1 MLSTL
6 LRDMLAVM
14 YKDILST
21 HLKIISNHFNALQF
35 KQDQDNSHQLIVRI
49 NPCFFH
55 ILFVTKEN
63 KKLFLFLNKR
73 FIKK

>member
-1 MLSTL
+1 MLSAL

-35 KQDQDNSHQLIVRI
+35 KQDQDKSHQLIVRI
-49 NPCFFH
+49 NPLFFIYYLSQKKTKSYLCF
-55 ILFVTKEN
+55 
-63 KKLFLFLNKR
+63 
-73 FIKK
+73 